1 MKTRDLA
8 WKRWIEILKMMEK
21 TEYYMEKGKELR
33 ISNGCGGQFV
43 DIIQRYL

>member
-1 MKTRDLA
+1 MTIREKA
-8 WKRWIEILKMMEK
+8 WKCWIEILKMMEK
-21 TEYYMEKGKELR
+21 TECYMEKGKGLR